1 MLGAVDQARIGEQI
15 THLQVQRV
23 EHVLVVAAAEG
34 LEPGRAVTL
43 FEDPELAPL
52 AAARAVGVVPPSCGR
67 SGSRHAPARRGLVVQ
82 GPLSLAEQAITAGD
96 HVACCLPG

>member
-52 AAARAVGVVPPSCGR
+52 AAARAVGVVPLG
-67 SGSRHAPARRGLVVQ
+67 PAAVDPAVGTLQR
-82 GPLSLAEQAITAGD
+82 
-96 HVACCLPG
+96 VAD